1 MRRVTTE
8 APYSAHIWR
17 EPDENRA
24 TGGACARF
32 SAMSEGAELCLRG
45 SSLPG
50 RLSDLAAPPE
60 QLFLRG
66 ELPRVP
72 GVAIVGTRE
81 ASREAADYAFEL
93 ARELAEAGI
102 AVLSGGAQGIDTA
115 AHRGALAGGG
125 PTVVV
130 APAGFDRPFPS
141 ENAEL
146 FREVVSKGGAY
157 LSLVEA
163 SVPATQ
169 GIFFTRNAYLVAL
182 AHLVVVAE
190 SPLRSGARNAAAH
203 ARRLNRPLFAVPF
216 APWHGKGRGCLA
228 ELQRGA
234 RCLMGVKDLLK
245 ELAAQNQH
253 GVLLS
258 RGPTPLLQPDQ
269 QTLNFSETSSPEQ
282 ERTAL
287 LEAVLGGAGSAD
299 EICLLIGLR
308 AGRVSELI
316 LTLRLEGVL
325 VTDPCGRLQ
334 IRNSLK

>member
-1 MRRVTTE
+1 M
-8 APYSAHIWR
+8 
-17 EPDENRA
+17 
-24 TGGACARF
+24 
-32 SAMSEGAELCLRG
+32 
-45 SSLPG
+45 PG

-81 ASREAADYAFEL
+81 ASPQGMEYAFRL

-102 AVLSGGAQGIDTA
+102 AVLSGGAEGIDSA

-130 APAGFDRPFPS
+130 APAGFDRPFP
-141 ENAEL
+141 EDNAEL
-146 FREVVSKGGAY
+146 FRTVVEQGGAY

-163 SVPATQ
+163 SVPANR
-169 GIFFTRNAYLVAL
+169 GIFFTRNSYLVAL

-190 SPLRSGARNAAAH
+190 SPIRSGARNAAAH
-203 ARRLNRPLFAVPF
+203 ARRLGRPLFVVPQG
-216 APWHGKGRGCLA
+216 PWEYTARGCLA

-258 RGPTPLLQPDQ
+258 PGATPSAPPNQ
-269 QTLNFSETSSPEQ
+269 QTLDFSETSSPER
-282 ERTAL
+282 ERSAL
-287 LEAVLGGAGSAD
+287 LEAVAGGAGSAD
-299 EICLLIGLR
+299 EICLLIGVG
-308 AGRVSELI
+308 AARVSELI

-334 IRNSLK
+334 IRKLLI

>member
-1 MRRVTTE
+1 M
-8 APYSAHIWR
+8 SA
-17 EPDENRA
+17 
-24 TGGACARF
+24 
-32 SAMSEGAELCLRG
+32 SAEICLRG

-50 RLSDLAAPPE
+50 RLSDLAAPPKE
-60 QLFLRG
+60 LFLRG

-72 GVAIVGTRE
+72 GVAIVGTRD
-81 ASREAADYAFEL
+81 ASPDAADYAFQL

-102 AVLSGGAQGIDTA
+102 AVWSGGAKGIDTA

-130 APAGFDRPFPS
+130 APAGFDRPFPI
-141 ENAEL
+141 ENADL
-146 FREVVSKGGAY
+146 FRNVVETGGAY

-203 ARRLNRPLFAVPF
+203 ARRLNRPLYAVPF
-216 APWHGKGRGCLA
+216 APWHGNGRGCLA

-253 GVLLS
+253 GVLLP
-258 RGPTPLLQPDQ
+258 RGTGPSAPPDQ
-269 QTLNFSETSSPEQ
+269 QTLNFTETSSPEG
-282 ERTAL
+282 ERAAL
-287 LEAVLGGAGSAD
+287 LEAVRAGAGSAD
-299 EICLLIGLR
+299 EICLLIGVG
-308 AGRVSELI
+308 AGRASELI

-334 IRNSLK
+334 IGNCLK

>member
-1 MRRVTTE
+1 M
-8 APYSAHIWR
+8 
-17 EPDENRA
+17 
-24 TGGACARF
+24 
-32 SAMSEGAELCLRG
+32 
-45 SSLPG
+45 PG

-72 GVAIVGTRE
+72 GVAIVGTRTP
-81 ASREAADYAFEL
+81 SREALDYAFSL
-93 ARELAEAGI
+93 ARQVTEAGF
-102 AVLSGGAQGIDTA
+102 AVLSGGAKGIDTA

-130 APAGFDRPFPS
+130 APAGFDRPYPAQ
-141 ENAEL
+141 NAEL
-146 FREVVSKGGAY
+146 FREVVEKGGAY

-163 SVPATQ
+163 NVPANQ

-203 ARRLNRPLFAVPF
+203 ARRLNRTLFAVPF
-216 APWHGKGRGCLA
+216 APWHGNGRGCLA

-245 ELAAQNQH
+245 ELAVQNLH

-258 RGPTPLLQPDQ
+258 PPATPSAPPNQ
-269 QTLNFSETSSPEQ
+269 QTLNFSETSSPEG
-282 ERTAL
+282 ERSAL
-287 LEAVLGGAGSAD
+287 LEAVASGAGSAD
-299 EICLLIGLR
+299 EICLLIGVG

-334 IRNSLK
+334 IRKLLI